1 MGVSGC
7 GKSTIGALLGERLGL
22 PYKDGDDLHPLANIE
37 KMASGTPLTD
47 DDRWPWLTDV
57 ATWLHSHTKG
67 AIIGCSALKRS
78 YRDLIREGAPGA
90 VFVHLDGDF
99 DLLHQRMF
107 SRPGHFMPP
116 AMLQSQV
123 DTLEPLEEDEVGRVF
138 DIAKSPEELVE
149 EIAVWA
155 GGRR

>member
-22 PYKDGDDLHPLANIE
+22 PYKDGDDLHPLKNIE
-37 KMASGTPLTD
+37 KMASGAPLTD

-57 ATWLHSHTKG
+57 ATWLHSHAEG

-78 YRDLIREGAPGA
+78 YRDLIREGAPNT

-99 DLLHQRMF
+99 DLLYQRMF

-123 DTLEPLEEDEVGRVF
+123 DTLEPLEEDEAGRVF

-155 GGRR
+155 EGRR